1 MKKYLSFV
9 MSNLCIIPAR
19 GGSKRI
25 PRKNIKPFFGKPIIA
40 YSIEAAL
47 MSNLFDEVMVSTDDK
62 EIASIAVKYGAKVPF
77 LRSKENSDDFATT
90 FDVIK
95 ESLDNYNRQGRFFE
109 HVCCLYPCAPF
120 VTSDSLKNAH
130 LKLNEESQAVIPI
143 VRFSFPVQRAFKI
156 KGTYLK
162 YSYPEFEKS
171 RSQDLEVTYH
181 DAGQYYFFKPQAVLN
196 QKTLMP
202 TNTTFIELDEF
213 HVQDI
218 DTEMDWKLAEL
229 KYQLSQ
235 NEIS

>member
-1 MKKYLSFV
+1 

-25 PRKNIKPFFGKPIIA
+25 PRKNIKSFLGKPIIA

-77 LRSKENSDDFATT
+77 FRSTENSDDFATT

-95 ESLDNYNRQGRFFE
+95 ETIYKYIDQDRHFE

-120 VTSDSLKNAH
+120 VKPDSLKNAFS
-130 LKLNEESQAVIPI
+130 KLRGDSQAVIPV
-143 VRFSFPVQRAFKI
+143 VRFSFPIQRAFKI
-156 KGTYLK
+156 TSGKYLD
-162 YSYPEFEKS
+162 YIHPEFEKS
-171 RSQDLEVTYH
+171 RSQDLDITYH
-181 DAGQYYFFKPQAVLN
+181 DAGQYYFFKPQTVLN

-202 TNTTFIELDEF
+202 KNTTFIEMDEF